1 MKPVVVVENVSKKYS
16 RNAYAHLSYGIRDLW
31 REILGKKSDLD
42 LRKDEFI
49 AVNDVSFHMN
59 PGDCFAF
66 IGRNGSGK
74 TTLLKMLNGLI
85 KPDGGTIIMNGR
97 VQALIN
103 LGAGFNPS
111 LSGKDNIYNAAALM
125 GMDRRQTA
133 SLMDEIIDFAEL
145 EEFIDSPVQTYSSGM
160 TARLGF
166 AVAIHLKPDI
176 LLIDEILSVG
186 DYAFQNKCFVKM
198 HELKKQGVS
207 IILVSHSHTQ
217 VVQICEYA
225 LWLHKGKP
233 KEIGPAKDVVKSYL
247 GFLDDQEIARV
258 EKLNALR
265 AENAEKIK
273 KKLGEGSG
281 DSLYGPIYNETDKI
295 ADLKFALIVD
305 GQAVDSVCVH
315 AELNIRY
322 SFRLKQKVTDLNVS
336 IVIFRKDGLKLNATS
351 TLNGDLLNNVHSGEV
366 RCNLKIPDL
375 NLNPGNYVIVMP
387 VHEGKSYLYR
397 DIVKEFVVT
406 GNDRLTWE
414 LVDFRYE
421 YEVESSDGHRASA
434 SYLS

>member
-1 MKPVVVVENVSKKYS
+1 
-16 RNAYAHLSYGIRDLW
+16 
-31 REILGKKSDLD
+31 
-42 LRKDEFI
+42 
-49 AVNDVSFHMN
+49 
-59 PGDCFAF
+59 
-66 IGRNGSGK
+66 
-74 TTLLKMLNGLI
+74 
-85 KPDGGTIIMNGR
+85 
-97 VQALIN
+97 
-103 LGAGFNPS
+103 
-111 LSGKDNIYNAAALM
+111 
-125 GMDRRQTA
+125 
-133 SLMDEIIDFAEL
+133 
-145 EEFIDSPVQTYSSGM
+145 
-160 TARLGF
+160 
-166 AVAIHLKPDI
+166 
-176 LLIDEILSVG
+176 
-186 DYAFQNKCFVKM
+186 M

-225 LWLHKGKP
+225 LWLHKGVP
-233 KEIGPAKDVVKSYL
+233 KQIGLAKDVVKSYL

-265 AENAEKIK
+265 AENAEQMK
-273 KKLGEGSG
+273 KKPHNGSG

-295 ADLKFALIVD
+295 TDLNFALIVE
-305 GQAVDSVCVH
+305 GQAVDSVRVH

-351 TLNGDLLNNVHSGEV
+351 TLNGDLLTNVHTGEV

-406 GNDRLTWE
+406 GNDTLTWE

-421 YEVESSDGHRASA
+421 YEVESSDGHRASV
-434 SYLS
+434 SYLG